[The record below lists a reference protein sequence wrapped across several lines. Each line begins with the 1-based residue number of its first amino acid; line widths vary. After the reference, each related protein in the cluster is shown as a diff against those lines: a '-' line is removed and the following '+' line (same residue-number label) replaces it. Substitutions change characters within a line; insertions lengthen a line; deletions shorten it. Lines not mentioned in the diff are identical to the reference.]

1 MESCDTRAATRN
13 EEALPPGL
21 RPLAELAF
29 NLWWCWDAEA
39 CELFRSIDPGLWTA
53 TGHNP
58 VMLLER
64 LGGRRLR
71 SLAADRDVVATARS
85 AVSRMRTYL
94 RARTWYKDHYGGKL
108 KGQLAYFSMEFG
120 LHESLPIF
128 AGGLGVLAGDHF
140 KSASD
145 LGLPLV
151 GVSIFWRRGYTRQ
164 RIDAKGKQV
173 DVYDRLSPGDLPL
186 TEARNRAGRAVR
198 VKVPIGCATVVARAW
213 RLAVGRTNILLLDT
227 NLPENAPRDRKLTDR
242 LYSGDR
248 DTRIRQELVLGIG
261 GWKLLRAMGL
271 PVVACHLNE
280 GHAAF
285 CLLERLAETMHE
297 GRCDLAEAKRCVSAT
312 TVFTAHTPIP
322 EGNETFAPRL
332 VDRYAATYAK
342 RLGVSVGE
350 LLALG
355 RVDPDD
361 AHEDFGMTP
370 LALRLS
376 NHRNGVSKLHGEV
389 SRKMWHGLWPNRRVE
404 RVPIGSI
411 TNGIHLRTWLHP
423 RMGELLDRYLP
434 EGWERAQDKTRVW
447 AAAGRIP
454 NAELWSIHLAL
465 KEELLDFVRARLR
478 HQLRRHGAGERKI
491 NAAGARLSPRALTI
505 GFARRFATY
514 KRASL
519 IFSDVGR
526 FARIVNHAKRPVQ
539 IIFAGKAHPADTGG
553 KAIVTAVARHA
564 MSPRFKG
571 RVVYLEDY
579 DMDIARRLVAGVD
592 VWLNTPERPRE
603 ASGTSGMKP
612 TLHGGLNLSIL
623 DGWWPEACIDGKNG
637 WSIGAGKDHD
647 GTKAADRRDALALYR
662 RLERDVIPAYYT
674 RDRKDRPT
682 AWIRMMK
689 RSLATI
695 PAAFSSHRMVKEYM
709 RRYYQPAMKR
719 Q

>member
-1 MESCDTRAATRN
+1 MRDGS
-13 EEALPPGL
+13 ALSPA
-21 RPLAELAF
+21 RQPLAELAS

-39 CELFRSIDPGLWTA
+39 TELFSSIDPALWTA

-58 VMLLER
+58 VMLLKR
-64 LGGRRLR
+64 LGAGRLR
-71 SLAADRDVVATARS
+71 DLAADRDVVANARS
-85 AVSRMRTYL
+85 AVRRMRAYL
-94 RARTWYKDHYGGKL
+94 RASTWHKNRYNGKL
-108 KGQLAYFSMEFG
+108 KGLMAYFSMEFG

-164 RIDAKGKQV
+164 RIDGKGKQV
-173 DVYDRLSPGDLPL
+173 DVYDRLSPDDLPL
-186 TEARNRAGRAVR
+186 TEVRNRAGRAVR
-198 VKVPIGCATVVARAW
+198 VKVPIGSATVVARAW

-227 NLPENAPRDRKLTDR
+227 NLPENAPKDRKLTDR

-248 DTRIRQELVLGIG
+248 DTRIRQEIVLGIG
-261 GWKLLRAMGL
+261 GWKLLRAAGR

-285 CLLERLAETMHE
+285 CLLERLAETMRN
-297 GRCDLAEAKRCVSAT
+297 GRCDLSEAKRRVSAT

-332 VDRYAATYAK
+332 VERYATPYAK
-342 RLGVSVGE
+342 QLGIGMDH
-350 LLALG
+350 LLAMG
-355 RVDPDD
+355 RVNPGNVR
-361 AHEDFGMTP
+361 EDFGMTP

-389 SRKMWHGLWPNRRVE
+389 SRKMWQGLWPKRSLD

-423 RMGELLDRYLP
+423 RMGELLDRCLP
-434 EGWERAQDKTRVW
+434 EGWEHAQDAMRVW
-447 AAAGRIP
+447 AAAGKIP
-454 NAELWSIHLAL
+454 NAELWDLHLAL
-465 KEELLDFVRARLR
+465 KEKLLDFVRARLQT
-478 HQLRRHGAGERKI
+478 QLKRNGAGQRKI
-491 NAAGARLSPRALTI
+491 NAAGAGLNPDALTI
-505 GFARRFATY
+505 GFARRFASY

-519 IFSDVGR
+519 IFANVER
-526 FARIVNHAKRPVQ
+526 FARIVNHTKHPVQ
-539 IIFAGKAHPADTGG
+539 IIFAGKAHPADVEG
-553 KAIVTAVARHA
+553 KAIVTEVAKHA
-564 MSPRFKG
+564 MSSRFKG

-579 DMDIARRLVAGVD
+579 DMDIARHMVAGVD
-592 VWLNTPERPRE
+592 VWLNTPQRPRE

-623 DGWWPEACIDGKNG
+623 DGWWPEACVDRKNG
-637 WSIGAGKDHD
+637 WSIGVGKDHD
-647 GTKAADRRDALALYR
+647 GTKAADRRDVLALYR
-662 RLERDVIPAYYT
+662 RLERDVIPAYYA
-674 RDRKDRPT
+674 RDRNGRPT

-689 RSLATI
+689 RTLTAI
-695 PAAFSSHRMVKEYM
+695 PATFNSHRMVKEYM
-709 RRYYQPAMKR
+709 RKYYQPAMRR